1 MQTRCR
7 ASIVAGQKLEGRGF
21 CITLMAY
28 GQLALSKDRILMDSS
43 PEEEMD
49 KAKHVLITGISN
61 GLGRSLGLCFL
72 RNGWS
77 VSGIDRIPIKDH
89 DANVLKDR
97 IAFQL
102 CDIGRDPLD
111 LASFVSRH
119 GGFDALIN
127 NAGVATPYAFSEIP
141 EDIIEDTILTNVLGL
156 IRVTRYAIQYM
167 NDYSYIV
174 NIGSHLARHSYH
186 MMPVYTS
193 SKHAVL
199 GFTEGLRKHLKETS
213 KTFRILLLNPGMMDT
228 EIVPEDADKG
238 DFWAKMPP
246 DEVADEI
253 FHIVNLKSHL
263 NITEVSIRG
272 LFSPID

>member
-1 MQTRCR
+1 M
-7 ASIVAGQKLEGRGF
+7 
-21 CITLMAY
+21 
-28 GQLALSKDRILMDSS
+28 
-43 PEEEMD
+43 
-49 KAKHVLITGISN
+49 
-61 GLGRSLGLCFL
+61 
-72 RNGWS
+72 
-77 VSGIDRIPIKDH
+77 SGIDRCPMDDQDTK
-89 DANVLKDR
+89 LFKSR
-97 IAFQL
+97 FAFRL
-102 CDIGRDPLD
+102 CDISRDPLD
-111 LASFVSRH
+111 LAFFVSKH
-119 GGFDALIN
+119 GRFDAVIN
-127 NAGVATPYAFSEIP
+127 NAGVATPYPFFEIP

-156 IRVTRYAIQYM
+156 IRVTRYAIHYM
-167 NDYSYIV
+167 HDYGYIV

-199 GFTEGLRKHLKETS
+199 GFTEALRKHFKETS

-246 DEVADEI
+246 EVADEI
-253 FHIVNLKSHL
+253 FHIVTLKSHL